1 MSGALSHIRVLDLSR
16 ILAGPWSGQI
26 LADLGAE
33 VIKVER
39 PQVGDDTRTWGPP
52 FLKDEEGNDTA
63 ESAYFLS
70 ANRGKKSVAIDMTT
84 PEGQAVIRELAQ
96 HADIVLENFKVGGLK
111 KYGLDYDSLKA
122 LNPKIIYCSITGFG
136 QTGPYSHRPG
146 YDFMIQGM
154 GGLMS
159 LTGEKDGVAGGGPQK
174 VGVALADVLTGMYAT
189 TSVLAA
195 LAHRDHTGVGQYIDL
210 ALLDV
215 QAACLANQGTNYLIG
230 GQVPQRL
237 GNAHPNIVPYQTFA
251 TEDGFIILAV
261 GNDGQFGRFCQLIDR
276 ADLATDERFST
287 NKARV
292 KNRVELIAL
301 LEPHLLTRSSE
312 TWLADLEKASIPCG
326 PINTV
331 DKVFENPQI
340 QHREMQVDIPHP
352 LSGTVPQVGSPM
364 KFSETPITYNN
375 APPTLGQHTES
386 VLSDI
391 LQLDAEA
398 ITALK
403 DKNIIN

>member
-215 QAACLANQGTNYLIG
+215 QAACLANQGSNYLIG

-276 ADLATDERFST
+276 ADLATDERFAS

-292 KNRVELIAL
+292 ENRVELIAL

-386 VLSDI
+386 VLNDI

>member
-39 PQVGDDTRTWGPP
+39 LQVGDDTRTWGPP

-386 VLSDI
+386 VLADI

-403 DKNIIN
+403 EKNIIN

>member
-70 ANRGKKSVAIDMTT
+70 ANRGKKSIAVDMTT
-84 PEGQAVIRELAQ
+84 PEGQEVIRALAQ

-276 ADLATDERFST
+276 ADLAEDVRFAT

-301 LEPHLLTRSSE
+301 LEPHLLARTSD
-312 TWLADLEKASIPCG
+312 TWLADLEQASIPCG

-340 QHREMQVDIPHP
+340 QHREMKVDIPHP
-352 LSGTVPQVGSPM
+352 LAGTVPQVGSPM
-364 KFSETPITYNN
+364 KFSETPITYEN

-386 VLSDI
+386 VLTDV

-398 ITALK
+398 IAALK
-403 DKNIIN
+403 EKNIIN